1 MIKAVISDMDGVML
15 DSEKLYVRFW
25 CEAGQFYDFPMET
38 KHALGIRSM
47 ARPFAIAKLRS
58 WFGDSFDYDKVR
70 DKRVELM
77 SAHIAAHGIE
87 AKQGADTLLRWLKQN
102 GYRVALATAT
112 APQLAMGYLK
122 RVGLLGY
129 FDEICSARQVPHG
142 KPAPDIYLF
151 AANRLGVLPQ
161 ACLALEDSP
170 NGVRSAAAAG
180 CKTVLVPDLDDPY
193 EELKELLFA
202 KAENLE
208 AVIELLKS
216 QMTKI

>member
-1 MIKAVISDMDGVML
+1 MDGVML

-25 CEAGQFYDFPMET
+25 CEAGRFYGFPMEQ

-47 ARPFAIAKLRS
+47 GRPYATAKLQG
-58 WFGDSFDYDKVR
+58 WFGRSFDYEKVR
-70 DKRVELM
+70 NKRVELM
-77 SAHIAAHGIE
+77 NAHVAAHGIE
-87 AKQGADTLLRWLKQN
+87 AKQGAETLLRWLKEN
-102 GYRVALATAT
+102 GYRAALATAT
-112 APQLAMGYLK
+112 APGLAKGYLE

-142 KPAPDIYLF
+142 KPAPDIYQF

-161 ACLALEDSP
+161 ECLALEDSP

-193 EELKELLFA
+193 EEVKDLLFA
-202 KAENLE
+202 KADNLE
-208 AVIELLKS
+208 AVIGLLDRERA
-216 QMTKI
+216 

>member
-25 CEAGQFYDFPMET
+25 CEAGQFYGFPMGT

-208 AVIELLKS
+208 AVIALLKS